1 MSSKRA
7 DTREVKYNNTMW
19 EDILKEILEKTN
31 LQTYVTSTSP
41 TTNEQVPIVES
52 NTPNTWAP

>member
-31 LQTYVTSTSP
+31 LQTDVTSTSP
-41 TTNEQVPIVES
+41 TTDKQVPLVET
-52 NTPNTWAP
+52 NTPNTWAR

>member
-7 DTREVKYNNTMW
+7 DTRDVKYNNTMW
-19 EDILKEILEKTN
+19 EDIWKEILEKTN
-31 LQTYVTSTSP
+31 LQTDVTSTSP
-41 TTNEQVPIVES
+41 TTDEKVPLVES

>member
-1 MSSKRA
+1 MSFIQA
-7 DTREVKYNNTMW
+7 HTQEVPYKNTMW
-19 EDILKEILEKTN
+19 EYILKEILEKTN